1 MTDEYNPKSCSALE
15 KPFYRPIEVAIRWCN
30 LIKHEE
36 IILKQVQ
43 DNLVPGPGLFPQWP
57 CLRANA
63 EKVLDAILS
72 NDLSYGRDGRTVK
85 PDDQVAKHRLT
96 VRHSDLKIWMQK
108 HYPDQKPAF
117 LFDAIEQNTH
127 SAMSK
132 DAFLA
137 LQAERDALKIRID
150 NATDVYRKLK
160 QERDNIA
167 AERDKLH
174 TLVGKALT
182 TTERNTL
189 LTILA
194 AVCNFAQIQY
204 QERGAAQRIMEMT
217 DEIGAHIDDE
227 TIRKVLGK
235 ITDALEVRLK

>member
-1 MTDEYNPKSCSALE
+1 MTDEYNPKSCNVLE
-15 KPFYRPIEVAIRWCN
+15 KPFYRPIEIAIRWCN

-36 IILKQVQ
+36 VILNKVQ
-43 DNLVPGPGLFPQWP
+43 DELLPGSGMFPQWP
-57 CLRANA
+57 CLRANV
-63 EKVLDAILS
+63 ERVLDAVMNGVLPK
-72 NDLSYGRDGRTVK
+72 GRDGKTVN
-85 PDDQVAKHRLT
+85 PGEQVAKSRWT
-96 VRHSDLKIWMQK
+96 IRHADLKDWMQK
-108 HYPDQKPAF
+108 YYPDQKPAF
-117 LFDAIEQNTH
+117 LFDEIERNTH
-127 SAMSK
+127 SAISME
-132 DAFLA
+132 AFLA
-137 LQAERDALKIRID
+137 LQAERDAFKIRVD
-150 NATDVYRKLK
+150 KATDVYRKLK